1 MPSPLGP
8 PRPPSVRPAAA
19 PEDPEAARLRFRG
32 FRYREVAGPRE
43 ALAQLRGLCRQ
54 WLRPELHSK
63 EQLLELL
70 VLEQFLGALPPEIQ
84 AWVQGQG
91 PGSPEEAAALVEGL
105 QRDPGQLLGWITAQ
119 VLKRAVP
126 PAAQKAE
133 DSLASL
139 RSSERGQPLRAAAG
153 EEGPEG
159 AQLGGCRVKKEP
171 EAEAQEMASTS
182 PPNAV
187 QSQEGP
193 VAPGEPDAAS
203 FHPPRMQEEWV
214 LLDPSQKELYWDAML
229 EKYGS
234 VVSQGLPPP
243 LPDPRAE
250 LEPGL
255 EPGSPSAG
263 AEGPGSL
270 RTGERSPAP
279 EMGPRGNGN
288 RRPSAGAT
296 GARPSFPGA
305 EREDPSVPTPP
316 EPPEPD
322 AARSKP
328 YTCERCG
335 RGFDWKSVLVIHH
348 RAHQGGPGAPRPLQ
362 GPRRYTCAECG
373 RGFSWKSQLV
383 IHRKSHATRQR
394 HVCGDCGRGFDW
406 KSQLVIHRRGHRPG
420 DP

>member
-1 MPSPLGP
+1 
-8 PRPPSVRPAAA
+8 
-19 PEDPEAARLRFRG
+19 DPEAARLRFRG

-171 EAEAQEMASTS
+171 EAEAQEMGERGGSWRECGQPQLGGDPERLQSRPPRGRRMAVCPVPAGGDRGHS
-182 PPNAV
+182 PP
-187 QSQEGP
+187 
-193 VAPGEPDAAS
+193 
-203 FHPPRMQEEWV
+203 PR
-214 LLDPSQKELYWDAML
+214 PC
-229 EKYGS
+229 
-234 VVSQGLPPP
+234 
-243 LPDPRAE
+243 
-250 LEPGL
+250 
-255 EPGSPSAG
+255 
-263 AEGPGSL
+263 
-270 RTGERSPAP
+270 TSPAP
-279 EMGPRGNGN
+279 ASRLPRVRLHLLSEPPSA
-288 RRPSAGAT
+288 RRPHPVAVTLHSCPEEGLQGKRRGVWRPRRPLVFCLGTHAQGT
-296 GARPSFPGA
+296 GC
-305 EREDPSVPTPP
+305 
-316 EPPEPD
+316 
-322 AARSKP
+322 KP

-420 DP
+420 

>member
-1 MPSPLGP
+1 MLHWATCSKLVARGRRPDPPSLQVPLGGSRKAPGAIMPSPLGP

-203 FHPPRMQEEWV
+203 FHPPRMQPRGPELRLSGQKWV
-214 LLDPSQKELYWDAML
+214 GPLPPCPASQPSHPISESSETVMGRGSPMEPRSDGQLRAGGVGAAGPVAEGAVLGRDAGEVRL
-229 EKYGS
+229 R
-234 VVSQGLPPP
+234 GLPGVTASPAGP
-243 LPDPRAE
+243 AGRVGAGLGAGVAE
-250 LEPGL
+250 RG
-255 EPGSPSAG
+255 GR
-263 AEGPGSL
+263 GPGK
-270 RTGERSPAP
+270 
-279 EMGPRGNGN
+279 
-288 RRPSAGAT
+288 
-296 GARPSFPGA
+296 
-305 EREDPSVPTPP
+305 PP
-316 EPPEPD
+316 HG
-322 AARSKP
+322 S
-328 YTCERCG
+328 
-335 RGFDWKSVLVIHH
+335 
-348 RAHQGGPGAPRPLQ
+348 
-362 GPRRYTCAECG
+362 
-373 RGFSWKSQLV
+373 
-383 IHRKSHATRQR
+383 
-394 HVCGDCGRGFDW
+394 
-406 KSQLVIHRRGHRPG
+406 
-420 DP
+420 

>member
-1 MPSPLGP
+1 MLHWATCSKLVARGRRPDPPSLQVPLGGSRKAPGAIMPSPLGP

-171 EAEAQEMASTS
+171 EAEAQEMAPQMRSSPKRGQWHLGNRTRPPSTR
-182 PPNAV
+182 
-187 QSQEGP
+187 
-193 VAPGEPDAAS
+193 PGCRRS
-203 FHPPRMQEEWV
+203 GCCWTRRRRSCIGTRCWRR
-214 LLDPSQKELYWDAML
+214 
-229 EKYGS
+229 
-234 VVSQGLPPP
+234 LPPP

-270 RTGERSPAP
+270 RT
-279 EMGPRGNGN
+279 
-288 RRPSAGAT
+288 
-296 GARPSFPGA
+296 GA

>member
-1 MPSPLGP
+1 
-8 PRPPSVRPAAA
+8 
-19 PEDPEAARLRFRG
+19 DPEAARLRFRG

-105 QRDPGQLLGWITAQ
+105 QRDPGQLLGWVSVAG
-119 VLKRAVP
+119 RP
-126 PAAQKAE
+126 
-133 DSLASL
+133 
-139 RSSERGQPLRAAAG
+139 RGGTDRRRETGAPGDRPL
-153 EEGPEG
+153 PS
-159 AQLGGCRVKKEP
+159 
-171 EAEAQEMASTS
+171 ASTS

-203 FHPPRMQEEWV
+203 FHPPRMQPSHPISESSETVMGRGSPMEPRSDGQLRAGGVGAAGPVAEGAV
-214 LLDPSQKELYWDAML
+214 LGRDAGEGYRLPCRTRGPSWSRAWSRGRRARGPRAREA
-229 EKYGS
+229 S
-234 VVSQGLPPP
+234 ARVSAVPP
-243 LPDPRAE
+243 LRCGHQTRPGRAV
-250 LEPGL
+250 
-255 EPGSPSAG
+255 AG
-263 AEGPGSL
+263 VAPTQGAQ
-270 RTGERSPAP
+270 GEREPTSQR
-279 EMGPRGNGN
+279 RGH
-288 RRPSAGAT
+288 RC
-296 GARPSFPGA
+296 
-305 EREDPSVPTPP
+305 PP
-316 EPPEPD
+316 VLP
-322 AARSKP
+322 RSKP

-420 DP
+420 D

>member
-1 MPSPLGP
+1 MPSPLGA
-8 PRPPSVRPAAA
+8 PRPPSVRPAPA

-54 WLRPELHSK
+54 WLRPEAHSK
-63 EQLLELL
+63 EQMLELL

-105 QRDPGQLLGWITAQ
+105 QRDPGQLLGWISAQ
-119 VLKRAVP
+119 VLKQAVP
-126 PAAQKAE
+126 PAAQKAQ

-139 RSSERGQPLRAAAG
+139 HSSEKGQPLGAAAG
-153 EEGPEG
+153 EGPEG
-159 AQLGGCRVKKEP
+159 AQLGGCPVKREP
-171 EAEAQEMASTS
+171 EAEAQEMASAS
-182 PPNAV
+182 PPNPV

-193 VAPGEPDAAS
+193 VGPGERDAAS
-203 FHPPRMQEEWV
+203 FHPPRMQEEWG

-243 LPDPRAE
+243 LPDPRDE

-270 RTGERSPAP
+270 RTG
-279 EMGPRGNGN
+279 
-288 RRPSAGAT
+288 
-296 GARPSFPGA
+296 A
-305 EREDPSVPTPP
+305 ERESPSGSTASVPP
-316 EPPEPD
+316 PPEPD

-328 YTCERCG
+328 YTCEQCG
-335 RGFDWKSVLVIHH
+335 RGFDWKSVFVIHH
-348 RAHQGGPGAPRPLQ
+348 RSHQGGPGAPRPLQ
-362 GPRRYTCAECG
+362 GPREPGAPRHPRRAPPGARSYTCAECG

-383 IHRKSHATRQR
+383 IHRKSHAARQR
-394 HVCGDCGRGFDW
+394 HVCGDCGRSFDW

>member
-1 MPSPLGP
+1 MLHWATCSKLVARGRRPDPPSLQVPLGGSRKAPGAIMPSPLGP

-171 EAEAQEMASTS
+171 EAEAQEMAPQMRSSPKRGQWHLGNRTRPPSTRPGCRRSGCCWTRRRRSCIGTRCWRSTAPWS
-182 PPNAV
+182 PRGYRLPCRTR
-187 QSQEGP
+187 GP
-193 VAPGEPDAAS
+193 SWSRAWSRGRRARGPRAREASARELSARTRRCRRPRSPRSRTPRAAS
-203 FHPPRMQEEWV
+203 PTPASGAAAASTGSRCSSSTTARTRAARAPRGRCRG
-214 LLDPSQKELYWDAML
+214 PGAT
-229 EKYGS
+229 
-234 VVSQGLPPP
+234 
-243 LPDPRAE
+243 RA
-250 LEPGL
+250 
-255 EPGSPSAG
+255 PSAG
-263 AEGPGSL
+263 A
-270 RTGERSPAP
+270 A
-279 EMGPRGNGN
+279 
-288 RRPSAGAT
+288 SAG
-296 GARPSFPGA
+296 S
-305 EREDPSVPTPP
+305 
-316 EPPEPD
+316 
-322 AARSKP
+322 RS
-328 YTCERCG
+328 
-335 RGFDWKSVLVIHH
+335 S
-348 RAHQGGPGAPRPLQ
+348 
-362 GPRRYTCAECG
+362 
-373 RGFSWKSQLV
+373 
-383 IHRKSHATRQR
+383 
-394 HVCGDCGRGFDW
+394 
-406 KSQLVIHRRGHRPG
+406 
-420 DP
+420 

>member
-1 MPSPLGP
+1 MPSPLGA
-8 PRPPSVRPAAA
+8 PRPPSVRPAPA

-54 WLRPELHSK
+54 WLRPEAHSK
-63 EQLLELL
+63 EQMLELL

-119 VLKRAVP
+119 VLKQPVP

-139 RSSERGQPLRAAAG
+139 HSPERGQPLGAAAG
-153 EEGPEG
+153 EGPEG
-159 AQLGGCRVKKEP
+159 AQLGGCPVKREP
-171 EAEAQEMASTS
+171 EAEAQEMASAS
-182 PPNAV
+182 PPNPV
-187 QSQEGP
+187 QSQEGL
-193 VAPGEPDAAS
+193 VGPGEPDAAS
-203 FHPPRMQEEWV
+203 FHPPRMQEEWG

-270 RTGERSPAP
+270 RTG
-279 EMGPRGNGN
+279 
-288 RRPSAGAT
+288 
-296 GARPSFPGA
+296 A
-305 EREDPSVPTPP
+305 EREGPSGSAASVPP
-316 EPPEPD
+316 PPEPD

-328 YTCERCG
+328 YTCEQCG
-335 RGFDWKSVLVIHH
+335 RGFDWKSVFVIHH

-362 GPRRYTCAECG
+362 GPREPGAPRHPRRAPPGARSYTCAECG

-383 IHRKSHATRQR
+383 IHRKSHAARQR